1 MGVPVGRE
9 VELPK
14 PPERGVGNSIMM
26 IAATD
31 LDINSRQLWKVA
43 KRAALGL
50 ACTESYGGNGSGD
63 FTIAFTTGKKT
74 VEELREM
81 VTTQMRRFS
90 GDGFLNPV
98 YRATVEATEEAII
111 NALFKAEKMI
121 GRDGNTRYELPY
133 DQVEPI
139 LKYWRTVG

>member
-1 MGVPVGRE
+1 
-9 VELPK
+9 
-14 PPERGVGNSIMM
+14 
-26 IAATD
+26 
-31 LDINSRQLWKVA
+31 
-43 KRAALGL
+43 
-50 ACTESYGGNGSGD
+50 
-63 FTIAFTTGKKT
+63 
-74 VEELREM
+74 LREM

-111 NALFKAEKMI
+111 NALFKAETMI

-139 LKYWRTVG
+139 LEKYWRTVG